1 MKSSDDKGGIMTR
14 TKVPWWQVGPW
25 AAAAFTVYVAAI
37 AFSNYLIVHVGIPTG
52 PGGPHLTPVGFGL
65 LAPSGVWAAAVS
77 FPARDVTQR
86 LGGRWLGVL
95 AILIGAAVSWRISD
109 PHIAMASGVTYL
121 CSETADFAVYTPLQ
135 RRWFVP
141 AVFASGCVAIV
152 VDSVLF
158 LHLAGL
164 PSGWSAVAGLVLG
177 KFWVILAAVPV
188 TWALRNRGP
197 VAVTPEVGPA

>member
-1 MKSSDDKGGIMTR
+1 MTLRQSVPDPREVPMTTRR
-14 TKVPWWQVGPW
+14 TW
-25 AAAAFTVYVAAI
+25 AAAAFAVYVAAI
-37 AFSNYLIVHVGIPTG
+37 VLSNWLITHVGIPAG
-52 PGGPHLTPVGFGL
+52 PGTHLTPVGFGL

-86 LGGRWLGVL
+86 LGGRWLGIA
-95 AILIGAAVSWRISD
+95 AILVGAAVSYWVSS
-109 PHIAMASGVTYL
+109 PVIAVASGLTYL

-152 VDSVLF
+152 VDSALF

-164 PSGWSAVAGLVLG
+164 YSVPALEGLILG
-177 KFWVILAAVPV
+177 KFWVILAAIPV
-188 TWALRNRGP
+188 TWSLRRTGP
-197 VAVTPEVGPA
+197 VAAPEVSPA

>member
-1 MKSSDDKGGIMTR
+1 MTG
-14 TKVPWWQVGPW
+14 TKAPWRQVSPW

-37 AFSNYLIVHVGIPTG
+37 ALSNWLIVHVGIPTA

-141 AVFASGCVAIV
+141 AVFASGCVAII
-152 VDSVLF
+152 VDSILF
-158 LHLAGL
+158 LHLAGIY
-164 PSGWSAVAGLVLG
+164 STSALEGLVLG

-197 VAVTPEVGPA
+197 AAIQAVPA

>member
-1 MKSSDDKGGIMTR
+1 MTAR
-14 TKVPWWQVGPW
+14 KW
-25 AAAAFTVYVAAI
+25 AAAAFAVYVAAI
-37 AFSNYLIVHVGIPTG
+37 ILSNYAITHWGIPAA
-52 PGGPHLTPVGFGL
+52 PGVHLTPVGFGL

-86 LGGRWLGVL
+86 LGGRWVGVA
-95 AILIGAAVSWRISD
+95 AILIGAAVSWWISS
-109 PHIAMASGVTYL
+109 PVIAVASGVTYL
-121 CSETADFAVYTPLQ
+121 CSEGADMAVYTPLQ

-164 PSGWSAVAGLVLG
+164 YSLASLEGLVLG

-188 TWALRNRGP
+188 TWMLRNRGP
-197 VAVTPEVGPA
+197 MAVTPEAVTA

>member
-1 MKSSDDKGGIMTR
+1 MARITDWLRGH
-14 TKVPWWQVGPW
+14 PW
-25 AAAAFTVYVAAI
+25 ALAAFAVYAGAI
-37 AFSNYLIVHVGIPTG
+37 ALSNWLIVHVGIPAG
-52 PGGPHLTPVGFGL
+52 PGVHLTPVGFGL

-86 LGGRWLGVL
+86 LGGRWLGVA
-95 AILIGAAVSWRISD
+95 AILVGAGISYLISSPVIAV
-109 PHIAMASGVTYL
+109 ASGVTYL
-121 CSETADFAVYTPLQ
+121 CSETADFAIYTPLQ

-152 VDSVLF
+152 IDSVLF
-158 LHLAGL
+158 LHLAGIY
-164 PSGWSAVAGLVLG
+164 STSALEGLILG

-197 VAVTPEVGPA
+197 VALAATA

>member
-1 MKSSDDKGGIMTR
+1 MNNYR
-14 TKVPWWQVGPW
+14 RW
-25 AAAAFTVYVAAI
+25 AAAAFAVYVAAI
-37 AFSNYLIVHVGIPTG
+37 VLSNWMIGHVGIPTV

-65 LAPSGVWAAAVS
+65 YAPSGVWAAAVS

-86 LGGRWLGVL
+86 LGGRWLGVA
-95 AILIGAAVSWRISD
+95 AIIIGAGVSYLIADPRIAV
-109 PHIAMASGVTYL
+109 ASGVTYL
-121 CSETADFAVYTPLQ
+121 CSEAADMAVYTPLQ

-164 PSGWSAVAGLVLG
+164 PAGMAAVAGLVLG
-177 KFWVILAAVPV
+177 KFWVQLAAIPV
-188 TWALRNRGP
+188 AWSLRRTGP
-197 VAVTPEVGPA
+197 VAARPEAAPA

>member
-1 MKSSDDKGGIMTR
+1 MSVRYS
-14 TKVPWWQVGPW
+14 W
-25 AAAAFTVYVAAI
+25 AAAAFAVYVAAI
-37 AFSNYLIVHVGIPTG
+37 ALSNWLIVHVGIPTV

-86 LGGRWLGVL
+86 LGGRWLGIA
-95 AILIGAAVSWRISD
+95 AIVAGAAVSWAVSSS
-109 PHIAMASGVTYL
+109 HIAIASGVTYL
-121 CSETADFAVYTPLQ
+121 CSEAADMAVYTPLQ

-158 LHLAGL
+158 LHLAGIYSL
-164 PSGWSAVAGLVLG
+164 PSLEGLILG

-197 VAVTPEVGPA
+197 MAITPEASPA